1 VRSGIRLQNI
11 RNVIKE
17 ARCSRI
23 AESGDGLGEFK
34 VVTRRP
40 LTGLRRL
47 MSQNRGKRLEVASD
61 GSENVSEEKA
71 QRSSASVAN
80 MNRTAASANPATRLL
95 R

>member
-1 VRSGIRLQNI
+1 MQPH
-11 RNVIKE
+11 
-17 ARCSRI
+17 
-23 AESGDGLGEFK
+23 
-34 VVTRRP
+34 RRKWRWVGGVQGSDAKT
-40 LTGLRRL
+40 LDRLRRL

-80 MNRTAASANPATRLL
+80 MNRTAASANSATRLL